1 MAPFFISG
9 EEKMAVP
16 ESKTALLEAMEKSAS
31 ALRKKLIRIPADIA
45 YQQCLE
51 GHVAGSR
58 MSVANL
64 VSYLIGWG
72 EQVLYWHQQEA
83 AGEEIDFP
91 AKGFKWNE
99 LGSLRKNTTLITSI
113 LRHGQR
119 CLPCWKRI
127 NSNWY
132 HW

>member
-1 MAPFFISG
+1 MAPNGAIFISG

-31 ALRKKLIRIPADIA
+31 ALRKKLIAFG
-45 YQQCLE
+45 
-51 GHVAGSR
+51 GHRLSAMPGRARGGSR

-83 AGEEIDFP
+83 AGEEVDFRQKALNGMNWEAC
-91 AKGFKWNE
+91 AK
-99 LGSLRKNTTLITSI
+99 I
-113 LRHGQR
+113 LR
-119 CLPCWKRI
+119 
-127 NSNWY
+127 
-132 HW
+132 